1 MRGFDHFVFYLA
13 ARRSILYIFPV
24 NPLVSVITPAYNAE
38 KFIAETIDSVRAQTH
53 TNWEHLIVVDSKTSD
68 QTRAIVAQYAKKDSR
83 IRLLEDALVSG
94 VSENR
99 NLALKKAQGEYI
111 AFLDSDDLWLP
122 RKIEMQLR
130 YMQKQNSSFCFH
142 SYEIINENGDALNQ
156 DRRAPLIATYRSLL
170 QHNCIGCL
178 TVMIKRTLAQK
189 FHFKNES
196 HEDFCLWL
204 DILREQKAAVG
215 MPDFLASYRI
225 VKNSR
230 SNNKVHAAAWRWKI
244 LRQREKLG
252 LFPSLFYFTSYVL
265 TSLRMRT

>member
-1 MRGFDHFVFYLA
+1 M
-13 ARRSILYIFPV
+13 

-83 IRLLEDALVSG
+83 IHLLEDALVSG

-122 RKIEMQLR
+122 RKLEMQLR
-130 YMQKQNSSFCFH
+130 YMQKQDSSFCFH
-142 SYEIINENGDALNQ
+142 SYEVINENGDALNQ

-170 QHNCIGCL
+170 QHNCI
-178 TVMIKRTLAQK
+178 
-189 FHFKNES
+189 
-196 HEDFCLWL
+196 
-204 DILREQKAAVG
+204 
-215 MPDFLASYRI
+215 
-225 VKNSR
+225 
-230 SNNKVHAAAWRWKI
+230 
-244 LRQREKLG
+244 
-252 LFPSLFYFTSYVL
+252 
-265 TSLRMRT
+265 